1 LDYFWQHKQKGYKNA
16 IAVADL
22 GLRLKS
28 LMEKAAEVCVSA
40 SAKASVF
47 LNSG

>member
-1 LDYFWQHKQKGYKNA
+1 MNA

-22 GLRLKS
+22 GLRLKR
-28 LMEKAAEVCVSA
+28 LVEKTAEVCVSA

-47 LNSG
+47 LNRG